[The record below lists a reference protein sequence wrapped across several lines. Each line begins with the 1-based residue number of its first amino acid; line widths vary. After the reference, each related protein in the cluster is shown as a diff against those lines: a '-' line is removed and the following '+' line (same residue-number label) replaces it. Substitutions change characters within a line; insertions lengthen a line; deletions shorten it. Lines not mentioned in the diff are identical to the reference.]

1 MELLS
6 NLLVRARLLLKGLG
20 GVSCTILSLLCCI
33 HLVGFSYFACQ
44 RAVRV
49 RLTIDQDL
57 VLDYFVGLIHCWF
70 IDLGVA
76 GRVGLVGVALHLN
89 RFWWRRY
96 ASFVFRGHDFVDDDK
111 LVNFWSFH
119 LLHLILVSAVIL
131 AFICRAIRSF
141 QVSHKT
147 VVLWLSDGFLVF
159 FTPAFISL

>member
-1 MELLS
+1 MLS
-6 NLLVRARLLLKGLG
+6 NLLVRARLLLKGLLG

-33 HLVGFSYFACQ
+33 HLVGFSCFACQ

-57 VLDYFVGLIHCWF
+57 VFNYFLGLIHCWF
-70 IDLGVA
+70 TDLGVA
-76 GRVGLVGVALHLN
+76 ARVGLVGVALHLN

-96 ASFVFRGHDFVDDDK
+96 ASFVFRSHNFVDDDK
-111 LVNFWSFH
+111 FVNFWSFH
-119 LLHLILVSAVIL
+119 LLHLILVTAVIL
-131 AFICRAIRSF
+131 AFICRATRSF

-159 FTPAFISL
+159 FTHFFIRF